1 MKIVK
6 LGLDLDNTLINYSEA
21 ARIYA
26 RQNNIEAI
34 STLANLR
41 NVLRT
46 KSDLEWQKA
55 QAWLYSYGLEF
66 ATPVEGWSDFLIELK
81 YFNLD
86 IYLISHKTK
95 FTPKSTGKIEIR
107 EYAMKWLEEV
117 LKVKE
122 IPQIQGVYFEST
134 RKKKIARINSLGL
147 NCFVDDLQEVLD
159 NPNFPIGVRKVLFGA
174 KSSNTSIK
182 SIKSF
187 NTLMRV
193 VLSD

>member
-6 LGLDLDNTLINYSEA
+6 LGLDLDNTVINYSEA
-21 ARIYA
+21 ARVYA
-26 RQNNIEAI
+26 LRNSIEAI
-34 STLANLR
+34 GTLANLR
-41 NVLRT
+41 SVLRT

-55 QAWLYSYGLEF
+55 QAWLYSEGLQF
-66 ATPVEGWSDFLIELK
+66 ATPVEGWSDFLMELK
-81 YFNLD
+81 HFNLE

-95 FTPKSTGKIEIR
+95 FTPKNTGKVEIR
-107 EYAMKWLEEV
+107 KYAMRWLEEN
-117 LKVKE
+117 LKIKE

-134 RKKKIARINSLGL
+134 REKKIARIKTLSL
-147 NCFVDDLQEVLD
+147 NCFVDDLQEVL
-159 NPNFPIGVRKVLFGA
+159 NNENFPIGVKRVLFGT

-187 NTLMRV
+187 DTLMKV